1 MEDLPALVRYLLN
14 DMGAHES
21 VVTDEVMKMLKSYS
35 WPGNIR
41 ELKNILER
49 ALLLTPR
56 GAILRMA
63 HFSILENNR
72 RTPIKSSSS
81 PAQQT
86 VQEME
91 KSHILSVL
99 DQMGGDIDKAAKS
112 LNLSRAT
119 VYRRLKQIKDTS
131 S

>member
-1 MEDLPALVRYLLN
+1 MQLL
-14 DMGAHES
+14 
-21 VVTDEVMKMLKSYS
+21 TSYN

-56 GAILRMA
+56 GATLRMS
-63 HFSILENNR
+63 HFSMLNNPR
-72 RTPIKSSSS
+72 HTPKSIE
-81 PAQQT
+81 PPTAPCT

-91 KSHILSVL
+91 KSHILTVL

-119 VYRRLKQIKDTS
+119 VYRRLKQIKDTNS
-131 S
+131 